1 MPLPAPSPMPLPA
14 LSISPA
20 LREHVDKMVKKKP
33 RHKHQGLSMDA
44 RTFKTIPSLLQV
56 LAIPEVVLYVEERI
70 GSEACIVD
78 AAVTTTLPSESSPMQ
93 HLLFGVRPHVAM
105 RYAAGA
111 AQLLFVA
118 PESLVRNLLF
128 VAPESLVRDVPLLRW
143 ACARRGCTT
152 IAVDEAHLALP
163 EPVGVQRL
171 HAEAGHV
178 VRGQIPDVE
187 DQDDPG
193 LAMQE
198 KKGYVQQL

>member
-20 LREHVDKMVKKKP
+20 LREHVDKM
-33 RHKHQGLSMDA
+33 
-44 RTFKTIPSLLQV
+44 V

-118 PESLVRNLLF
+118 PESLLLF

-163 EPVGVQRL
+163 EPVG
-171 HAEAGHV
+171 
-178 VRGQIPDVE
+178 
-187 DQDDPG
+187 
-193 LAMQE
+193 E

>member
-1 MPLPAPSPMPLPA
+1 
-14 LSISPA
+14 
-20 LREHVDKMVKKKP
+20 
-33 RHKHQGLSMDA
+33 
-44 RTFKTIPSLLQV
+44 

-70 GSEACIVD
+70 GPEACIVD
-78 AAVTTTLPSESSPMQ
+78 AVVTTTLPSESSPMQ
-93 HLLFGVRPHVAM
+93 HLFFGVRPHVAM

-118 PESLVRNLLF
+118 PK
-128 VAPESLVRDVPLLRW
+128 SLVRDVPLLRW

-187 DQDDPG
+187 G
-193 LAMQE
+193 L
-198 KKGYVQQL
+198 

>member
-1 MPLPAPSPMPLPA
+1 M
-14 LSISPA
+14 
-20 LREHVDKMVKKKP
+20 
-33 RHKHQGLSMDA
+33 
-44 RTFKTIPSLLQV
+44 

-70 GSEACIVD
+70 GPEACIVD
-78 AAVTTTLPSESSPMQ
+78 AVVTTTLPSESSPMQ

-111 AQLLFVA
+111 AQ
-118 PESLVRNLLF
+118 LLF

-187 DQDDPG
+187 G
-193 LAMQE
+193 L
-198 KKGYVQQL
+198 